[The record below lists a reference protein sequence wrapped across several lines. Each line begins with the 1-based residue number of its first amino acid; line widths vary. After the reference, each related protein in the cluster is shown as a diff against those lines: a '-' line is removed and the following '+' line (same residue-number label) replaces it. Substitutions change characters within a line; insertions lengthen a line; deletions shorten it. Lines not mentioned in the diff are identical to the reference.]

1 MTEIN
6 SGTPVSHA
14 IHHIPKFAKYTK
26 DIGLADPK
34 SEIQYSIVLKVRNQE
49 WIEQQLKDVSDP
61 KSENYGKHLGK
72 DEIESMTKPSQAHF
86 DKVSNFLQSKGIQ
99 STRDGDNLKVLAS
112 IEKTQELFKTQIHK
126 FTQPSGSQDD
136 TIYKRVGG
144 FQVPPE
150 ISDCVDL
157 VVGF

>member
-6 SGTPVSHA
+6 SGAPVSHMA
-14 IHHIPKFAKYTK
+14 HHIPKFAKYTK

-34 SEIQYSIVLKVRNQE
+34 KEIQYSIVLKIRNQE
-49 WIEQQLKDVSDP
+49 WIEKQVYVQNP
-61 KSENYGKHLGK
+61 TCENFGKLLGRG
-72 DEIESMTKPSQAHF
+72 EINSLTKPSQAHF

-99 STRDGDNLKVLAS
+99 STRDGDNLKVLSS
-112 IEKTQELFKTQIHK
+112 IEKTQDLFKTQIHK